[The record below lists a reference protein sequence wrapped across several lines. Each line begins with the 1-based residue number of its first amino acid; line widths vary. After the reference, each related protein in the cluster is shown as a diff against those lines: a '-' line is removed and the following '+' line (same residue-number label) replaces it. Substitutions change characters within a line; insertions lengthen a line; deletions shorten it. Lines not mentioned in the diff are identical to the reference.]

1 MSLVSAS
8 TVPSRIQIFNKISQS
23 GLSILDPAIYQTGSN
38 VDDPDAVLLRS
49 HNLHEFV
56 MGTSLKAIGRAGAGV
71 NNIPVDKCSECGV
84 VVFNTPGAN
93 ANAVKELVI
102 LSILISSRNIFRAK
116 NSLLKIGDLPTDQF
130 KVEVE
135 NLKKEFVGTE
145 IKGRT
150 IGIIGLGKIGSL
162 VAESCISLGMN
173 VIGYD
178 PVISIDSAWKLSSA
192 IVRASSPEQL
202 VELSD
207 FISLHLPLNS
217 STKNIFNA
225 NLFSKI
231 NKDAVLLNFAR
242 QEIVDEKVLDTYLK
256 SEKLKYYVTD
266 FPSPE
271 FLSLDNVIS
280 FPHLGASTSSAEEN
294 CAIMSGEQIIKFLLD
309 GEIFNSVNF
318 PDTTLKRESSYRLTV
333 VNKNT
338 PNMVGQI
345 TSVLANYGINIH
357 NMINKSK
364 GDVAYNILDLDS
376 SINDQV
382 LNSLIN
388 INGITKVRYIPNE

>member
-1 MSLVSAS
+1 MDKYNVKTYNSISHHGLE
-8 TVPSRIQIFNKISQS
+8 KIKHV
-23 GLSILDPAIYQTGSN
+23 GLSIDSNKNVNAI
-38 VDDPDAVLLRS
+38 LLRS
-49 HNLHEFV
+49 HKLSIDDIEESVYGIF
-56 MGTSLKAIGRAGAGV
+56 RAGTGI
-71 NNIPVDKCSECGV
+71 NNVPIDFCTSKGIA
-84 VVFNTPGAN
+84 VFNTPGAN
-93 ANAVKELVI
+93 ANSVKELVI
-102 LSILISSRNIFRAK
+102 LSILISSRNIFRVK
-116 NSLLKIGDLPTDQF
+116 NSLLKIEKLPSDRF

-135 NLKKEFVGTE
+135 NLKKEFVGLE
-145 IKGRT
+145 IKGKT

-207 FISLHLPLNS
+207 FISLHLPLNA

-231 NKDAVLLNFAR
+231 NKDTVLLNFAR
-242 QEIVDEKVLDTYLK
+242 QEIVDEKVLDAYLK
-256 SEKLKYYVTD
+256 SNKIKYYVTD

-294 CAIMSGEQIIKFLLD
+294 CAIMSAEQIIKFLID

-318 PDTTLKRESSYRLTV
+318 PDTTLKRESSYRLTI

-345 TSVLANYGINIH
+345 TSVLAKFGINIH

-364 GDVAYNILDLDS
+364 VDLAYNILDLDS
-376 SINDQV
+376 SLNDEV
-382 LNSLIN
+382 LISLRKIH
-388 INGITKVRYIPNE
+388 GITKVRYIPDE

>member
-1 MSLVSAS
+1 MDK
-8 TVPSRIQIFNKISQS
+8 FNVKTYNSISHLGLEKIKHV
-23 GLSILDPAIYQTGSN
+23 GLSIDSDKNANAI
-38 VDDPDAVLLRS
+38 LLRS
-49 HNLHEFV
+49 HKLSIDEIKESVHGIF
-56 MGTSLKAIGRAGAGV
+56 RAGAGT
-71 NNIPVDKCSECGV
+71 NNIPIDFCTSKGIA
-84 VVFNTPGAN
+84 VFNTPGAN

>member
-1 MSLVSAS
+1 MDK
-8 TVPSRIQIFNKISQS
+8 FNVKTYNSISHLGLEKIKHV
-23 GLSILDPAIYQTGSN
+23 GLSIDSDKNANAI
-38 VDDPDAVLLRS
+38 LLRS
-49 HNLHEFV
+49 HKLSIDEIKESVHGIF
-56 MGTSLKAIGRAGAGV
+56 RAGAGT
-71 NNIPVDKCSECGV
+71 NNIPIDYCTSKGIA
-84 VVFNTPGAN
+84 VFNTPGAN

-102 LSILISSRNIFRAK
+102 LSLLISSRNIFRAK

-294 CAIMSGEQIIKFLLD
+294 CAIMSADQIIKFLVD

-318 PDTTLKRESSYRLTV
+318 PDTTLKRESSFRLTL

-345 TSVLANYGINIH
+345 TSVLAKYGINIH

-364 GDVAYNILDLDS
+364 GDLAYNILDLDS

>member
-1 MSLVSAS
+1 MDK
-8 TVPSRIQIFNKISQS
+8 FNVKTYNSISHLGLEKIKHV
-23 GLSILDPAIYQTGSN
+23 GLSIDSDKNANAI
-38 VDDPDAVLLRS
+38 LLRS
-49 HNLHEFV
+49 HKLSIDEIEESVHGIF
-56 MGTSLKAIGRAGAGV
+56 RAGAGT
-71 NNIPVDKCSECGV
+71 NNIPIDYCTSKGIA
-84 VVFNTPGAN
+84 VFNTPGAN

-318 PDTTLKRESSYRLTV
+318 PDTTLKRESSYRLTL

-364 GDVAYNILDLDS
+364 GDLAYNILDLDS

-388 INGITKVRYIPNE
+388 INGITKVRYIPNV

>member
-1 MSLVSAS
+1 MDK
-8 TVPSRIQIFNKISQS
+8 FNVKTYNSISHLGLEKIKHV
-23 GLSILDPAIYQTGSN
+23 GLSIDSDKNANAI
-38 VDDPDAVLLRS
+38 LLRS
-49 HNLHEFV
+49 HKLSIDEIKESVHGIF
-56 MGTSLKAIGRAGAGV
+56 RAGAGT
-71 NNIPVDKCSECGV
+71 NNIPIDYCTSKGIA
-84 VVFNTPGAN
+84 VFNTPGAN

-178 PVISIDSAWKLSSA
+178 PVISVESAWKLPSA

-256 SEKLKYYVTD
+256 SKKLKYYVTD

-345 TSVLANYGINIH
+345 TSVLAKYGINIH

-364 GDVAYNILDLDS
+364 GDLAYNILDLDS

>member
-1 MSLVSAS
+1 MDE
-8 TVPSRIQIFNKISQS
+8 FNVKTYNSISHLGLEKIKHV
-23 GLSILDPAIYQTGSN
+23 GLSIDSDKNANAI
-38 VDDPDAVLLRS
+38 LLRS
-49 HNLHEFV
+49 HKLSIDEIKESVHGIF
-56 MGTSLKAIGRAGAGV
+56 RAGAGT
-71 NNIPVDKCSECGV
+71 NNIPIDYCTSKGIA
-84 VVFNTPGAN
+84 VFNTPGAN

-364 GDVAYNILDLDS
+364 ADLAYNILDLDS

>member
-1 MSLVSAS
+1 MDK
-8 TVPSRIQIFNKISQS
+8 FNVKTYNSISHLGLEKIKHV
-23 GLSILDPAIYQTGSN
+23 GLSIDSDKNANAI
-38 VDDPDAVLLRS
+38 LLRS
-49 HNLHEFV
+49 HKLSIDQIKESVYGIF
-56 MGTSLKAIGRAGAGV
+56 RAGAGT
-71 NNIPVDKCSECGV
+71 NNIPIDYCTSKGIA
-84 VVFNTPGAN
+84 VFNTPGAN

>member
-1 MSLVSAS
+1 MDK
-8 TVPSRIQIFNKISQS
+8 FNVKTYNSISHLGLEKIKHV
-23 GLSILDPAIYQTGSN
+23 GLSIDSDKDANAI
-38 VDDPDAVLLRS
+38 LLRS
-49 HNLHEFV
+49 HKLSIDEIKESVHGIF
-56 MGTSLKAIGRAGAGV
+56 RAGAGT
-71 NNIPVDKCSECGV
+71 NNIPIDFCTSKGIA
-84 VVFNTPGAN
+84 VFNTPGAN

-217 STKNIFNA
+217 STRNIFNA

-318 PDTTLKRESSYRLTV
+318 PDTTLKRESSYRLTL

-364 GDVAYNILDLDS
+364 GDLAYNILDLDS

>member
-1 MSLVSAS
+1 MDK
-8 TVPSRIQIFNKISQS
+8 FNVKTYNSISHLGLEKIKHV
-23 GLSILDPAIYQTGSN
+23 GLSIDSDKNANAI
-38 VDDPDAVLLRS
+38 LLRS
-49 HNLHEFV
+49 HKLSIDEIKESVHGIF
-56 MGTSLKAIGRAGAGV
+56 RAGAGT
-71 NNIPVDKCSECGV
+71 NNIPIDYCTSKGIA
-84 VVFNTPGAN
+84 VFNTPGAN

-271 FLSLDNVIS
+271 FLSSDNVIS

-357 NMINKSK
+357 HMINKSK
-364 GDVAYNILDLDS
+364 ADLAYNILDLDS

>member
-1 MSLVSAS
+1 MDKYNIKTYNSISHLGLE
-8 TVPSRIQIFNKISQS
+8 KIKHG
-23 GLSILDPAIYQTGSN
+23 GLSIDIEKKANAI
-38 VDDPDAVLLRS
+38 LLRS
-49 HNLHEFV
+49 HKLSIEEIEESVYGIF
-56 MGTSLKAIGRAGAGV
+56 RAGAGT
-71 NNIPVDKCSECGV
+71 NNIPIDYCTSEGIA
-84 VVFNTPGAN
+84 VFNTPGAN

-102 LSILISSRNIFRAK
+102 LSILVSSRNIFRAK
-116 NSLLKIGDLPTDQF
+116 NSLIKIGDLQSDQF

-162 VAESCISLGMN
+162 VAESCILLGMN

-178 PVISIDSAWKLSSA
+178 PVISVDSAWKLPSA
-192 IVRASSPEQL
+192 IVKASSLEQL

-217 STKNIFNA
+217 STKNIFNL

-256 SEKLKYYVTD
+256 TKKIKYYVTD
-266 FPSPE
+266 FPSPDL
-271 FLSLDNVIS
+271 LSLDNVIC

-294 CAIMSGEQIIKFLLD
+294 CAIMSAEQIIKFLVD

-318 PDTTLKRESSYRLTV
+318 PETTLKRESSYRLTL

-345 TSVLANYGINIH
+345 TSELAKYGINIH

-364 GDVAYNILDLDS
+364 GDLAYNILDLDS
-376 SINDQV
+376 SLNDEV
-382 LNSLIN
+382 LSSLIK

>member
-1 MSLVSAS
+1 MDK
-8 TVPSRIQIFNKISQS
+8 FNVKTYNSISHLGLEKIKHV
-23 GLSILDPAIYQTGSN
+23 GLSIDSDKNANAI
-38 VDDPDAVLLRS
+38 LLRS
-49 HNLHEFV
+49 HKLSIDEIKESVHGIF
-56 MGTSLKAIGRAGAGV
+56 RAGAGT
-71 NNIPVDKCSECGV
+71 NNIPIDYCTSKGIA
-84 VVFNTPGAN
+84 VFNTPGAN

-364 GDVAYNILDLDS
+364 GDLAYNILDLDS
-376 SINDQV
+376 PINDQV

>member
-1 MSLVSAS
+1 MDKFNVKTYNSISHLVLE
-8 TVPSRIQIFNKISQS
+8 KIKHV
-23 GLSILDPAIYQTGSN
+23 GLLIDSDKNANAI
-38 VDDPDAVLLRS
+38 LLRS
-49 HNLHEFV
+49 HKLSIDEIKESVHGIF
-56 MGTSLKAIGRAGAGV
+56 RAGAGT
-71 NNIPVDKCSECGV
+71 NNIPIDHCTSKGIA
-84 VVFNTPGAN
+84 VFNTPGAN

-266 FPSPE
+266 FPSHE

-364 GDVAYNILDLDS
+364 ADLAYNILDLDS

>member
-1 MSLVSAS
+1 MDK
-8 TVPSRIQIFNKISQS
+8 FNVKTYNSISHLGLEKIKHV
-23 GLSILDPAIYQTGSN
+23 GLSIDSDKNANAI
-38 VDDPDAVLLRS
+38 LLRS
-49 HNLHEFV
+49 HKLSIDEIKESVHGIF
-56 MGTSLKAIGRAGAGV
+56 RAGAGT
-71 NNIPVDKCSECGV
+71 NNIPIDYCTSKGIA
-84 VVFNTPGAN
+84 VFNTPGAN

-271 FLSLDNVIS
+271 FLSFDNVIS

-364 GDVAYNILDLDS
+364 ADLAYNILDLDS

>member
-1 MSLVSAS
+1 MDK
-8 TVPSRIQIFNKISQS
+8 FNVKTYNSISHLGLEKIKHV
-23 GLSILDPAIYQTGSN
+23 GLSIDNDKNANAI
-38 VDDPDAVLLRS
+38 LLRS
-49 HNLHEFV
+49 HKLSIDEVKESVHGIF
-56 MGTSLKAIGRAGAGV
+56 RAGAGT
-71 NNIPVDKCSECGV
+71 NNIPIDYCTSKGIA
-84 VVFNTPGAN
+84 VFNTPGAN

-178 PVISIDSAWKLSSA
+178 PVISIDSAWKLSSS

-364 GDVAYNILDLDS
+364 GDLAYNILDLDS

>member
-1 MSLVSAS
+1 MDK
-8 TVPSRIQIFNKISQS
+8 FNVKTYNSISHLGLEKIKHV
-23 GLSILDPAIYQTGSN
+23 GLSIDSDKNANAI
-38 VDDPDAVLLRS
+38 LLRS
-49 HNLHEFV
+49 HKLSIDEIKESVHGIF
-56 MGTSLKAIGRAGAGV
+56 RAGAGT
-71 NNIPVDKCSECGV
+71 NNIPIDYCTSKGIA
-84 VVFNTPGAN
+84 VFNTPGAN

-364 GDVAYNILDLDS
+364 GDLAYNILDLDS

>member
-1 MSLVSAS
+1 MDE
-8 TVPSRIQIFNKISQS
+8 FNVKTYNSISHLGLEKIKHV
-23 GLSILDPAIYQTGSN
+23 GLSIDSDKNANAI
-38 VDDPDAVLLRS
+38 LLRS
-49 HNLHEFV
+49 HKLSIDEIKESVHGIF
-56 MGTSLKAIGRAGAGV
+56 RAGAGT
-71 NNIPVDKCSECGV
+71 NNIPIDFCTSKGIA
-84 VVFNTPGAN
+84 VFNTPGAN

-102 LSILISSRNIFRAK
+102 LSILVSSRNIFRAK

-178 PVISIDSAWKLSSA
+178 PVISIDSAWKLSSE

-256 SEKLKYYVTD
+256 LEKLKYYVTD

>member
-1 MSLVSAS
+1 MDK
-8 TVPSRIQIFNKISQS
+8 FNVKTYNSISHLGLEKIKHV
-23 GLSILDPAIYQTGSN
+23 GLSIDSDKNANAI
-38 VDDPDAVLLRS
+38 LLRS
-49 HNLHEFV
+49 HKLSIDEIKESVHGIF
-56 MGTSLKAIGRAGAGV
+56 RAGAGT
-71 NNIPVDKCSECGV
+71 NNIPIDYCTSKGIA
-84 VVFNTPGAN
+84 VFNTPGAN

-242 QEIVDEKVLDTYLK
+242 QEIVDEKVLDTHLK
-256 SEKLKYYVTD
+256 SAKLKYYDTD

-364 GDVAYNILDLDS
+364 GDLAYNILDLDS

>member
-1 MSLVSAS
+1 M
-8 TVPSRIQIFNKISQS
+8 NKYNVKTYNSISNLGLEKIKHG
-23 GLSILDPAIYQTGSN
+23 GLSIDSEHSANAI
-38 VDDPDAVLLRS
+38 LLRS
-49 HNLHEFV
+49 HKLLIEDIEESVYGIF
-56 MGTSLKAIGRAGAGV
+56 RAGAGT
-71 NNIPVDKCSECGV
+71 NNIPIDICTSKGIA
-84 VVFNTPGAN
+84 VFNTPGAN

-102 LSILISSRNIFRAK
+102 LSLLISSRNVFRAK
-116 NSLLKIGDLPTDQF
+116 NSLLKIGNFSSDKF
-130 KVEVE
+130 NVEVE
-135 NLKKEFVGTE
+135 NLKKKFVGTE

-178 PVISIDSAWKLSSA
+178 PVISIDSAWKLPSA

-231 NKDAVLLNFAR
+231 NKDTVLLNFAR
-242 QEIVDEKVLDTYLK
+242 QEIVDEKVLVAYLESK
-256 SEKLKYYVTD
+256 KIKYYVTD
-266 FPSPE
+266 FPSPA

-294 CAIMSGEQIIKFLLD
+294 CAIMSAEQIIKFLID

-318 PDTTLKRESSYRLTV
+318 PDTTLKRESAYRLTL
-333 VNKNT
+333 VNNNT

-345 TSVLANYGINIH
+345 TSVLAKFGINIH

-364 GDVAYNILDLDS
+364 GDLAYNILDLDS
-376 SINDQV
+376 SIDDEV
-382 LNSLIN
+382 LSSLIK
-388 INGITKVRYIPNE
+388 IHGIAKVRYIPNE

>member
-1 MSLVSAS
+1 MDK
-8 TVPSRIQIFNKISQS
+8 FNVKTYNSISHLGLEKIKHV
-23 GLSILDPAIYQTGSN
+23 GLSIDSDKNANAI
-38 VDDPDAVLLRS
+38 LLRS
-49 HNLHEFV
+49 HKLSIDEIEESVHGIF
-56 MGTSLKAIGRAGAGV
+56 SAGAGT
-71 NNIPVDKCSECGV
+71 NNIPIDFCTAKGIA
-84 VVFNTPGAN
+84 VFNTPGAN

-266 FPSPE
+266 FPGPE

-294 CAIMSGEQIIKFLLD
+294 CAMMSAEQIIKFLVD

-318 PDTTLKRESSYRLTV
+318 PDTTLKRESCYRLTV

-364 GDVAYNILDLDS
+364 GDLAYNILDLDS

>member
-1 MSLVSAS
+1 M
-8 TVPSRIQIFNKISQS
+8 QS
-23 GLSILDPAIYQTGSN
+23 
-38 VDDPDAVLLRS
+38 
-49 HNLHEFV
+49 
-56 MGTSLKAIGRAGAGV
+56 
-71 NNIPVDKCSECGV
+71 
-84 VVFNTPGAN
+84 
-93 ANAVKELVI
+93 
-102 LSILISSRNIFRAK
+102 
-116 NSLLKIGDLPTDQF
+116 DQF

-217 STKNIFNA
+217 STRNIFNA

-256 SEKLKYYVTD
+256 SEKIKYYVTD
-266 FPSPE
+266 FPSPD
-271 FLSLDNVIS
+271 FLV
-280 FPHLGASTSSAEEN
+280 
-294 CAIMSGEQIIKFLLD
+294 
-309 GEIFNSVNF
+309 
-318 PDTTLKRESSYRLTV
+318 
-333 VNKNT
+333 
-338 PNMVGQI
+338 
-345 TSVLANYGINIH
+345 
-357 NMINKSK
+357 
-364 GDVAYNILDLDS
+364 
-376 SINDQV
+376 
-382 LNSLIN
+382 
-388 INGITKVRYIPNE
+388 

>member
-1 MSLVSAS
+1 M
-8 TVPSRIQIFNKISQS
+8 
-23 GLSILDPAIYQTGSN
+23 
-38 VDDPDAVLLRS
+38 
-49 HNLHEFV
+49 
-56 MGTSLKAIGRAGAGV
+56 
-71 NNIPVDKCSECGV
+71 
-84 VVFNTPGAN
+84 
-93 ANAVKELVI
+93 
-102 LSILISSRNIFRAK
+102 
-116 NSLLKIGDLPTDQF
+116 
-130 KVEVE
+130 
-135 NLKKEFVGTE
+135 
-145 IKGRT
+145 
-150 IGIIGLGKIGSL
+150 
-162 VAESCISLGMN
+162 
-173 VIGYD
+173 
-178 PVISIDSAWKLSSA
+178 
-192 IVRASSPEQL
+192 
-202 VELSD
+202 
-207 FISLHLPLNS
+207 PLNS

-231 NKDAVLLNFAR
+231 NKDAILLNFAR

-266 FPSPE
+266 CPSPE

-318 PDTTLKRESSYRLTV
+318 PDTTLKRESSYRLTL

-364 GDVAYNILDLDS
+364 GDLAYNILDLDS
-376 SINDQV
+376 PINDQV

-388 INGITKVRYIPNE
+388 INGITKVRYIPKE

>member
-1 MSLVSAS
+1 M
-8 TVPSRIQIFNKISQS
+8 NKYNVKTYNSISNLGLEKIKHG
-23 GLSILDPAIYQTGSN
+23 GLSIDSEHNANAI
-38 VDDPDAVLLRS
+38 LLRS
-49 HNLHEFV
+49 HKLLIEDIEESVYGIF
-56 MGTSLKAIGRAGAGV
+56 RAGAGT
-71 NNIPVDKCSECGV
+71 NNIPIDICTSKGIA
-84 VVFNTPGAN
+84 VFNTPGAN

-102 LSILISSRNIFRAK
+102 LSLLISSRNVFRAK
-116 NSLLKIGDLPTDQF
+116 NSLLKIGNFSSDKF
-130 KVEVE
+130 NIEVE
-135 NLKKEFVGTE
+135 NLKKKFVGTE

-178 PVISIDSAWKLSSA
+178 PVISIDSAWKLPSA

-207 FISLHLPLNS
+207 FNSLHLPLNS

-231 NKDAVLLNFAR
+231 NKDTVLLNFAR
-242 QEIVDEKVLDTYLK
+242 QEIVDEKVLVAYLESK
-256 SEKLKYYVTD
+256 KIKYYVTD
-266 FPSPE
+266 FPSPA
-271 FLSLDNVIS
+271 FLSFDNVIS

-294 CAIMSGEQIIKFLLD
+294 CAIMSAEQIIKFLID

-318 PDTTLKRESSYRLTV
+318 PDTTLKRESAYRLTL
-333 VNKNT
+333 VNNNT

-345 TSVLANYGINIH
+345 TSVLAKFGINIH

-364 GDVAYNILDLDS
+364 GDLAYNILDLDS
-376 SINDQV
+376 SLDDEV
-382 LNSLIN
+382 LSSLIK
-388 INGITKVRYIPNE
+388 IHGIAKVRYIPNE

>member
-1 MSLVSAS
+1 MDK
-8 TVPSRIQIFNKISQS
+8 FNVKTYNSISHLGLEKIKHV
-23 GLSILDPAIYQTGSN
+23 GLSIDSDKNANAI
-38 VDDPDAVLLRS
+38 LLRS
-49 HNLHEFV
+49 HKLSIDQIKESVYGIF
-56 MGTSLKAIGRAGAGV
+56 RAGAGT
-71 NNIPVDKCSECGV
+71 NNIPIDYCTSKGIA
-84 VVFNTPGAN
+84 VFNTPGAN

-364 GDVAYNILDLDS
+364 GDLAYNILDLDS

>member
-1 MSLVSAS
+1 MDK
-8 TVPSRIQIFNKISQS
+8 FNVKTYNSISHLGLEKIKHV
-23 GLSILDPAIYQTGSN
+23 GLSIDSDKNANAI
-38 VDDPDAVLLRS
+38 LLRS
-49 HNLHEFV
+49 HKLSIDEIKESVHGIF
-56 MGTSLKAIGRAGAGV
+56 RAGAGT
-71 NNIPVDKCSECGV
+71 NNIPIDFCTSKGIA
-84 VVFNTPGAN
+84 VFNTPGAN

-116 NSLLKIGDLPTDQF
+116 NALLKIGDLPTDQF

-242 QEIVDEKVLDTYLK
+242 QEIVDEKVLDNYLK

-271 FLSLDNVIS
+271 FLSIDNVIS

-364 GDVAYNILDLDS
+364 GDLAYNILDLDS

>member
-1 MSLVSAS
+1 MDE
-8 TVPSRIQIFNKISQS
+8 FNVKTYNSISHLGLEKIKHV
-23 GLSILDPAIYQTGSN
+23 GLSIDSDKNANAI
-38 VDDPDAVLLRS
+38 LLRS
-49 HNLHEFV
+49 HKLSIDEIEESVYGIF
-56 MGTSLKAIGRAGAGV
+56 RAGAGT
-71 NNIPVDKCSECGV
+71 NNIPIDFCTSKGIA
-84 VVFNTPGAN
+84 VFNTPGAN

-217 STKNIFNA
+217 STRNIFNA

-318 PDTTLKRESSYRLTV
+318 PDTTLKRESSYRLTL

>member
-1 MSLVSAS
+1 MDK
-8 TVPSRIQIFNKISQS
+8 FNVKTYNSISHLGLEKIKHV
-23 GLSILDPAIYQTGSN
+23 GLSIDSDKNANAI
-38 VDDPDAVLLRS
+38 LLRS
-49 HNLHEFV
+49 HKLSIDEIKESVHGIF
-56 MGTSLKAIGRAGAGV
+56 RAGAGT
-71 NNIPVDKCSECGV
+71 NNLPIDYCTSKGIA
-84 VVFNTPGAN
+84 VFNTPGAN

-345 TSVLANYGINIH
+345 TSVLAKYGINIH

-364 GDVAYNILDLDS
+364 GDLAYNILDLDS

>member
-1 MSLVSAS
+1 MDKYNVKTYNSISHHGLE
-8 TVPSRIQIFNKISQS
+8 KIKHV
-23 GLSILDPAIYQTGSN
+23 GLSIDSNKNVNAI
-38 VDDPDAVLLRS
+38 LLRS
-49 HNLHEFV
+49 HKLSIDDIEESVYGIF
-56 MGTSLKAIGRAGAGV
+56 RAGTGI
-71 NNIPVDKCSECGV
+71 NNVPIDFCTSKGIA
-84 VVFNTPGAN
+84 VFNTPGAN
-93 ANAVKELVI
+93 ANSVKELVI

-116 NSLLKIGDLPTDQF
+116 NSLLKIEKLPSDRF

-135 NLKKEFVGTE
+135 NLKKEFVGLE
-145 IKGRT
+145 IKGKT

-207 FISLHLPLNS
+207 FISLHLPLNA

-231 NKDAVLLNFAR
+231 NKDTVLLNFAR
-242 QEIVDEKVLDTYLK
+242 QEIVDEKVLDAYLK
-256 SEKLKYYVTD
+256 SNKIKYYVTD

-294 CAIMSGEQIIKFLLD
+294 CAIMSAEQIIKFLID

-318 PDTTLKRESSYRLTV
+318 PDTTLKRESSYRLTI

-345 TSVLANYGINIH
+345 TSVLAKFGINIH

-364 GDVAYNILDLDS
+364 VDLAYNILDLDS
-376 SINDQV
+376 SLNDEV
-382 LNSLIN
+382 LISLRKIH
-388 INGITKVRYIPNE
+388 GITKVRYIPDE

>member
-1 MSLVSAS
+1 MDK
-8 TVPSRIQIFNKISQS
+8 FNVKTYNSISHLGLEKIKHV
-23 GLSILDPAIYQTGSN
+23 GLSIDSDKNANAI
-38 VDDPDAVLLRS
+38 LLRS
-49 HNLHEFV
+49 HKLSIDEIKESVHGIF
-56 MGTSLKAIGRAGAGV
+56 RAGAGT
-71 NNIPVDKCSECGV
+71 NNIPIDFCTSKGIA
-84 VVFNTPGAN
+84 VFNTPGAN

-256 SEKLKYYVTD
+256 SQKLKYYVTD

-280 FPHLGASTSSAEEN
+280 FPHLGASTSSAEQN

-364 GDVAYNILDLDS
+364 GDLAYNILDLDS
-376 SINDQV
+376 SINDPV

>member
-1 MSLVSAS
+1 MDKYNVKTYNSISHLGLE
-8 TVPSRIQIFNKISQS
+8 KIKQS
-23 GLSILDPAIYQTGSN
+23 GLSIDIDKTANAI
-38 VDDPDAVLLRS
+38 LLRS
-49 HNLHEFV
+49 HKLSIEEIKETVHGVF
-56 MGTSLKAIGRAGAGV
+56 RAGAGT
-71 NNIPVDKCSECGV
+71 NNIPIDFCTSNGIA
-84 VVFNTPGAN
+84 VFNTPGAN

-102 LSILISSRNIFRAK
+102 LSILVSSRNIFRAK
-116 NSLLKIGDLPTDQF
+116 NSLIKVGNLPSDRFNVQ
-130 KVEVE
+130 VE

-178 PVISIDSAWKLSSA
+178 PVISIDSAWKLPSA

-217 STKNIFNA
+217 STKNIFST

-242 QEIVDEKVLDTYLK
+242 QEIVDEKALGAYLK
-256 SEKLKYYVTD
+256 SKKIKYYVTD

-271 FLSLDNVIS
+271 YLNLDNVIS
-280 FPHLGASTSSAEEN
+280 FPHLGASTSSAEDN
-294 CAIMSGEQIIKFLLD
+294 CALMSAEQIIKFLVD

-318 PDTTLKRESSYRLTV
+318 PDTTLKRESSYRLTL

-364 GDVAYNILDLDS
+364 GDLAYNILDLDS
-376 SINDQV
+376 SLNDEV
-382 LNSLIN
+382 LVSLTKIL
-388 INGITKVRYIPNE
+388 GITKVRYIPNE